1 MKPTAQQEN
10 KTHLCLKHL
19 EEDSS
24 LKGQNFDPFSVMNHG
39 LCDVASQNSP
49 HLLIQKEASVRC
61 GVAQRNIFIGFYFQR
76 EICNCFGSL

>member
-1 MKPTAQQEN
+1 MKQLTAQQEN

-19 EEDSS
+19 EEDSP

-49 HLLIQKEASVRC
+49 HLLIRKEASVWGC
-61 GVAQRNIFIGFYFQR
+61 PKEHFHLVLLSARNLQLFT
-76 EICNCFGSL
+76 SL